1 MSPDRI
7 KRGDLF
13 ADILVDRRNPEGE
26 IWHYILQ
33 RSGSPD
39 ILFWGNC
46 PTREEAVE
54 LATRILDQYRA
65 HAVNQA
71 SA

>member
-13 ADILVDRRNPEGE
+13 ADILVDRRDPEGE

-39 ILFWGNC
+39 ILIWGNC
-46 PTREEAVE
+46 PTREDAVE
-54 LATRILDQYRA
+54 IATRILDQYRA
-65 HAVNQA
+65 HAVNRA